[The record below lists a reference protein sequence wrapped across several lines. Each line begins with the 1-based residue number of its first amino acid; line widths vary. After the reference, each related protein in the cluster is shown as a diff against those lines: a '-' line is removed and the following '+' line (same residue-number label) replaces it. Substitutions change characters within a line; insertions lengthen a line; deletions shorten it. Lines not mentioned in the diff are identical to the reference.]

1 MDYEAHKV
9 NPELIE
15 KQQPDKAAK
24 LDKNDLL
31 YMSSLSAAV
40 LQKTPTNTRFILW
53 VGFAFFTWLLIWAS
67 IAEIDELTRGT
78 GKVVP
83 SNQVQVIQNLEGGIV
98 SEILV
103 KEGDT
108 VTTGQVL
115 LKLEDVNFAS
125 SLQEERLRFDE
136 LQAKSI
142 RLQAESLNKS
152 FVVPKELKKRI
163 PKLIK
168 KEQSLY
174 RSNLAQFESKLH
186 SVKEKRKQKE
196 NELFEIRAKL
206 KKQLQ
211 NKELYQRELNLTQP
225 LVDEG
230 LVSKVEFLQL
240 KRKML
245 EIETEIESATLSIP
259 RLESM
264 IEESADKISETRLE
278 FQNKAKL
285 EWNEVSAEMQ
295 RLAQKSEALAD
306 RVKRTL
312 VRSSVNGTVKRLL
325 INTVSGVVQPGM
337 DILEIVPS
345 QDTLLI
351 ETKIKPQDIAFLY
364 AGQETMV
371 KFTAYDF
378 AIHGGLKGKVV
389 HISADTILD
398 DEGKSFY
405 TVNVK
410 TEKTYL
416 GSDDA
421 PLEVIVGMTAEVDI
435 LTGKKTVLD
444 YILKP
449 ILKAKHSA
457 LTER

>member
-1 MDYEAHKV
+1 MDYESHKV
-9 NPELIE
+9 DPERIKKGFE
-15 KQQPDKAAK
+15 TEHKN
-24 LDKNDLL
+24 LDKSDLH

-40 LQKTPTNTRFILW
+40 LQKTPTNTRIILW
-53 VGFAFFTWLLIWAS
+53 VGFAFFTWLLIWSS
-67 IAEIDELTRGT
+67 IAKLDEITKGS

-103 KEGDT
+103 KEGDK
-108 VTTGQVL
+108 VKKDQIL

-125 SLQEERLRFDE
+125 SLEEERLRYDE

-142 RLQAESLNKS
+142 RLQAESLNKPFIAPAS
-152 FVVPKELKKRI
+152 LKQTI
-163 PKLIK
+163 PTLIV

-174 RSNLAQFESKLH
+174 NSNQAQFLSKLH
-186 SVKEKRKQKE
+186 SFEEKKKQKE
-196 NELFEIRAKL
+196 NEYSETQAKL
-206 KKQLQ
+206 NKLKQSKVLYK
-211 NKELYQRELNLTQP
+211 KELDLTQP
-225 LVDEG
+225 LVKEG

-240 KRKML
+240 ERKML
-245 EIETEIESATLSIP
+245 ELESEIESATLSLP
-259 RLESM
+259 RIKST
-264 IEESADKISETRLE
+264 IEESADKIKEARLE

-295 RLAQKSEALAD
+295 RLAKKGEALED

-312 VRSSVNGTVKRLL
+312 VRSPVEGTVKRLL

-337 DILEIVPS
+337 DIVEVVPS

-416 GSDDA
+416 GDDTS
-421 PLEVIVGMTAEVDI
+421 PLEVIVGMTADVDI
-435 LTGKKTVLD
+435 LTGKKSVLD

-449 ILKAKHSA
+449 ILKAKHNA